1 MVMQPMEQPKQNH
14 WWGKMPVGRLTFKQN
29 TTWVASHEKAG
40 QVKKKKREWW
50 DCCHVWL
57 NITRAH
63 YQQLY
68 VLRLAPLSWTLDFS
82 LLPVARGPCNSS
94 SKLGHDWV
102 KGSIV
107 NNYARATGCKRVN
120 KLDYWVTILMSTL
133 SSGRGIIWAF
143 KGGRGL
149 WEKVCSRVFL

>member
-40 QVKKKKREWW
+40 QVKKKTWM
-50 DCCHVWL
+50 V
-57 NITRAH
+57 
-63 YQQLY
+63 
-68 VLRLAPLSWTLDFS
+68 RLLPCLVEYNKSPLSAALCPQASPLSWTLDFS

-102 KGSIV
+102 KGSSV
-107 NNYARATGCKRVN
+107 NNYARATGSKRVN